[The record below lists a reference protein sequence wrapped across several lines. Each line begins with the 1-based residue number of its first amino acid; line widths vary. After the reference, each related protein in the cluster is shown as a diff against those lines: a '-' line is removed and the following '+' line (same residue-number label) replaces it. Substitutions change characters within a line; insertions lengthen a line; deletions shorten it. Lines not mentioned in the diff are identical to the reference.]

1 MIWQDLIPVLLLGGA
16 ATVVYFMIG
25 RSGTSAK

>member
-16 ATVVYFMIG
+16 VTVVFFMIA
-25 RSGTSAK
+25 RSGTSAE